1 MTKEELKVY
10 FSENGDRKLPKTDKA
25 WQILFDLYKKETKNR
40 LSLSCGGCYSV
51 AYKWLQ
57 K

>member
-1 MTKEELKVY
+1 MTKEELKIY

-25 WQILFDLYKKETKNR
+25 WQILFNLYKLETKNK
-40 LSLSCGGCYSV
+40 LSLGCGGCYSV